1 MFSLY
6 RGMREGRSVYAG
18 VNKTFSEYNSAA
30 ADRPRIVIIMIM
42 PKRRQA
48 LVMALSAWVFC
59 LLLGGASGKSVGASF
74 GLNASA
80 SASASTDA
88 AQVMQQGRSAY
99 QAGQYSQAIA
109 FWQQAVTSYQR
120 QGDRLNQALSLSYL
134 ALAQQQVGD
143 LPNASRSIANS
154 LDLLNLKAPNQARIL
169 AQVLNTQGSLQFAQG
184 QVEAALTTW
193 QRATAIYQ
201 ELNEPSLRI
210 GSLLNQAQAQ
220 QSLGLL
226 SQARKTLTAIEQLLE
241 QQPDRQLQA
250 QGLRSLGNLLLLT
263 GELPRSRQAFTTSLN
278 IAEKLGAPSE
288 IAATLISLGNA
299 ARLQNQPD
307 QALQFYQRVGTIA
320 PNTLLQTQ
328 AELNQISLQ
337 IDRGQAV
344 ANLLATIPTHLQKL
358 PLSRSSIYARIHFAQ
373 SLMQLGKRG
382 DRAIYRS
389 AADHLA
395 NAVQSAR
402 TLGDRRAETYALGY
416 LGQLYEQVGQRAQAE
431 KLTQKALLIAQT
443 INTPEITYQ
452 WQWQM
457 GRLLRSQDQIAS
469 AKQSYAD
476 AFQSLQS
483 IRTDLAAASPDLQFS
498 FRERVEPVYREF
510 VEVLLSPPN
519 SSATNPTTEDLQQ
532 SRQVIESLRLA
543 ELDNFF
549 RTACLEGKA
558 VAIDRIANTQTQSAV
573 IYPIILPDRLAIILS
588 TPGKSLQYYNV
599 NVSQSELETT
609 LEQFRQYLERPITT
623 PEGKRIGKQI
633 YDWMIRPIAA
643 ELDQQSLDTLVFVLD
658 GALRNV
664 PLAAL
669 YDGQQYLIEKYG
681 IALSPGLQLVN
692 PQPIQNRQLKAI
704 AAGLTEGRH
713 GFTALAN
720 VGLELQE
727 IQAEVSSR
735 VLLNQTF
742 TSEALQQQ
750 VQALPYP
757 IVHLATH
764 GQFSS
769 DASQTFVLAWDRPIN
784 VNELSALLS
793 NREDLSEQAIE
804 LLVLSACETAQGD
817 KRAALG
823 LAGVAVQA
831 GAKSTLASLWSLDDE
846 SGAKFIGAFYREL
859 AKGQVSKAAAL
870 RQAQISLLRDRNFRH
885 PRYWAPYVLLGNW
898 L

>member
-1 MFSLY
+1 MLTPKHKQAF
-6 RGMREGRSVYAG
+6 
-18 VNKTFSEYNSAA
+18 
-30 ADRPRIVIIMIM
+30 VI
-42 PKRRQA
+42 A
-48 LVMALSAWVFC
+48 LTTLIFC
-59 LLLGGASGKSVGASF
+59 LLLGYAPGRSVSASF
-74 GLNASA
+74 TSQDSGQA
-80 SASASTDA
+80 
-88 AQVMQQGRSAY
+88 VQQGRSAY

-109 FWQQAVTSYQR
+109 FWQQAVTGYQQ

-154 LDLLNLKAPNQARIL
+154 LDLLNRKLPNQTRIL

-184 QVEAALTTW
+184 QVEAALITW

-226 SQARKTLTAIEQLLE
+226 SQARKTLTVIEQLL
-241 QQPDRQLQA
+241 QQQSDRPTDLPLKA

-263 GELPRSRQAFTTSLN
+263 GELPRSRQALAASLD
-278 IAEKLGAPSE
+278 IAETLGAPSE
-288 IAATLISLGNA
+288 TAATLISLGNA
-299 ARLQNQPD
+299 ARLQSQPD
-307 QALQFYQRVGTIA
+307 QALQFYQRVSTIA
-320 PNTLLQTQ
+320 PNPLLQTQ

-337 IDRGQAV
+337 IERGQAV
-344 ANLLATIPTHLQKL
+344 TNLLATVPTHLQKL
-358 PLSRSSIYARIHFAQ
+358 PLSRSSIYARINFAQ
-373 SLMQLGKRG
+373 SLIQLGQQG
-382 DRAIYRS
+382 DREIYRS

-416 LGQLYEQVGQRAQAE
+416 LGQVYEQVGQRSESE
-431 KLTQKALLIAQT
+431 KLTKQALLIAQM
-443 INTPEITYQ
+443 INAPEITYQ

-457 GRLLRSQDQIAS
+457 GRLLRSQGAITS

-483 IRTDLAAASPDLQFS
+483 IRTDLAAVSPDLQFS

-510 VEVLLSPPN
+510 VEVLLSA
-519 SSATNPTTEDLQQ
+519 ATPAAEDLQQ

-558 VAIDRIANTQTQSAV
+558 VAIDRIAKTQTQSAV

-599 NVSQSELETT
+599 SVTQSELETT
-609 LEQFRQYLERPITT
+609 LEQFRQYLERPITA
-623 PEGKRIGKQI
+623 PEGKRLGKQI
-633 YDWMIRPIAA
+633 YDWVIRPIVA
-643 ELDQQSLDTLVFVLD
+643 ELDQQSLNTLVFVLD

-681 IALSPGLQLVN
+681 IALSPGLQLIN

-823 LAGVAVQA
+823 FAGVAVQA

-846 SGAKFIGAFYREL
+846 SGARFIGAFYREL
-859 AKGQVSKAAAL
+859 AKGNVSKAAAL
-870 RQAQISLLRDRNFRH
+870 RQAQMSLLRDRNFRH